1 MDIKKTIIVCE
12 NSLICFTIIM
22 KRYFKIA
29 LSFMLIVSIILTSCA
44 SSKKNQCGCPSK
56 KGLVGY

>member
-1 MDIKKTIIVCE
+1 MQ
-12 NSLICFTIIM
+12 
-22 KRYFKIA
+22 RHFKIA
-29 LSFMLIVSIILTSCA
+29 LSFMLIVSIIFTGCT